1 MIGLALIGKL
11 VGGVAGYFKDKQQ
24 IKAKRQE
31 RQDALEKAVTDAQ
44 TKRIEQGDAS
54 AADLDA
60 ISLKNRGWKDDYLIV
75 LTTVPLILAFIPDF
89 APYVAAGFDA
99 LKQNVPEYYW
109 YALAMVYIDTF
120 GFRRMLR
127 VAFEHWMSKRLG
139 VK

>member
-1 MIGLALIGKL
+1 MIGALL
-11 VGGVAGYFKDKQQ
+11 QGVSLIAGYFKNKQR

-31 RQDALEKAVTDAQ
+31 RQDQLEQAVTDAQ

-60 ISLKNRGWKDDYLIV
+60 ISLKGRGWKDEYLLV
-75 LTTVPLILAFIPDF
+75 LTTAPLILTFIPDF
-89 APYVAAGFDA
+89 APYVAEGFAA
-99 LKQNVPEYYW
+99 LKENVPEYFW

-127 VAFEHWMSKRLG
+127 VAFEHWINKRLG